1 MIGTYAENQFPPTI
15 GHDPRG
21 ADPGL
26 EVAHVAAAKSHA
38 KRISPEIVGGCLRI
52 LDLSVVGVVAVG
64 VYFAYVY
71 SGPRAVSSQ
80 YLAALLIGIITSGIL
95 FQWFGVYA
103 SEFVFSK
110 RLRMNHMLLAWGVTA
125 SVLLALAFALKISN
139 YYSRVWVVT
148 WFVATPGFL
157 SLGRLLLG
165 YWIVKLAREGR
176 FAQRTAI
183 VGAGEQGQRLAAHL
197 RLIGDARTL
206 IVGFIDDRTTR
217 VPSNSEGCEL
227 LGDTR
232 YLMKLIRRGMI
243 DQVFI
248 AIPWSADN
256 RLRELVYRLA
266 TTPVPIHLA
275 PDLIGFE
282 FLDRSF
288 TRVARLPMLHIFD
301 RPISGWS
308 YVSKTIVDRVL
319 ATLILLFVGP
329 LMLLI
334 ALAIKLESRGPVF
347 FKQRRQ
353 GFNNKLFEVWK
364 FRTMYASMVDADC
377 EVQTTKNDPRITR
390 VGRFLRKSSLDEL
403 PQLINVLQGN
413 MSLVGPRPHAVAT
426 KAKGRLFHE
435 VVDRYAARHRVKPG
449 ITGWA
454 QVNGWRGQTD
464 TIEKI
469 EKRVE
474 YDLYYID
481 NWSILFDLMII
492 LRTIGALIK
501 NENAY

>member
-1 MIGTYAENQFPPTI
+1 MDTGM
-15 GHDPRG
+15 
-21 ADPGL
+21 

-38 KRISPEIVGGCLRI
+38 KRISPEIVGGCLRV
-52 LDLSVVGVVAVG
+52 LDLSVVGVVGVG
-64 VYFAYVY
+64 IYLAYVY
-71 SGPRAVSSQ
+71 SGQRPMSSQ
-80 YLAALLIGIITSGIL
+80 YLASLLIGILASGIL

-103 SEFVFSK
+103 GEYVFTK
-110 RLRMNHMLLAWGVTA
+110 RLRMNRMLLAWGVTA
-125 SVLLALAFALKISN
+125 SVLLALAFALKISSF
-139 YYSRVWVVT
+139 YSRVWVVT
-148 WFVATPGFL
+148 WFVATPGIL

-165 YWIVKLAREGR
+165 YWILKLAREGR

-197 RLIGDARTL
+197 RQIGDVRTR

-217 VPSNSEGCEL
+217 VPSNSEGYEL

-248 AIPWSADN
+248 AIPWNADK

-266 TTPVPIHLA
+266 TTPVRIHLA

-282 FLDRSF
+282 FPDRSF
-288 TRVARLPMLHIFD
+288 IRVAQLPMLHIFD
-301 RPISGWS
+301 RPISGWA
-308 YVSKTIVDRVL
+308 YVTKTIEDWVI
-319 ATLILLFVGP
+319 ATSILLFVGSP
-329 LMLLI
+329 MLLI
-334 ALAIKLESRGPVF
+334 ALAIKLDSRGPVF
-347 FKQRRQ
+347 FKQNRQ
-353 GFNNKLFEVWK
+353 GFNNNLFEVWK
-364 FRTMYASMVDADC
+364 FRTMYASAADADC
-377 EVQTTKNDPRITR
+377 EVQTTKDDPRITR

-403 PQLINVLQGN
+403 PQLINVLRGD
-413 MSLVGPRPHAVAT
+413 MSLVGPRPHAGAT
-426 KAKGRLFHE
+426 KAEGRLFSE

-454 QVNGWRGQTD
+454 QVNGWRGETD

-469 EKRVE
+469 QKRVK

-481 NWSILFDLMII
+481 NWSVWLDLMI
-492 LRTIGALIK
+492 LLKTIVVLFR

>member
-1 MIGTYAENQFPPTI
+1 MDTGM
-15 GHDPRG
+15 
-21 ADPGL
+21 

-38 KRISPEIVGGCLRI
+38 KRVSPEIVGGCLRI
-52 LDLSVVGVVAVG
+52 LDLSVVGVVGVG
-64 VYFAYVY
+64 TYLAYVY
-71 SGPRAVSSQ
+71 SGQRPMSSQ
-80 YLAALLIGIITSGIL
+80 YLASLLIGILASGIL

-103 SEFVFSK
+103 GEYVFTK
-110 RLRMNHMLLAWGVTA
+110 RLRMNRMLLAWGVTA
-125 SVLLALAFALKISN
+125 SVLLALAFALKISSF
-139 YYSRVWVVT
+139 YSRVWVVT

-165 YWIVKLAREGR
+165 YWILKLAREGR

-197 RLIGDARTL
+197 RQIGDVRTR

-266 TTPVPIHLA
+266 TTPVRIHLA

-282 FLDRSF
+282 FPDRSF
-288 TRVARLPMLHIFD
+288 IRVAQLPMLHIFD
-301 RPISGWS
+301 RPISGWA
-308 YVSKTIVDRVL
+308 YVTKTIEDWVI
-319 ATLILLFVGP
+319 ATSILLFVGSP
-329 LMLLI
+329 MLLI
-334 ALAIKLESRGPVF
+334 ALAIKLDSRGPVF
-347 FKQRRQ
+347 FKQNRQ
-353 GFNNKLFEVWK
+353 GFNNNLFEVWK
-364 FRTMYASMVDADC
+364 FRTMYASAADADC
-377 EVQTTKNDPRITR
+377 EVQTTKDDPRITR

-403 PQLINVLQGN
+403 PQLINVLRGD
-413 MSLVGPRPHAVAT
+413 MSLVGPRPHAGAT
-426 KAKGRLFHE
+426 KAEGRLFSE

-454 QVNGWRGQTD
+454 QVNGWRGETD

-469 EKRVE
+469 QKRVK

-481 NWSILFDLMII
+481 NWSVWLDLMI
-492 LRTIGALIK
+492 LLKTIVVLFR